1 MLNNVCLVG
10 RLTRDPECSYV
21 SSGIPLAK
29 FTIAVDR
36 IFKDAQTGEK
46 GTDFVPVVCWRKTAE
61 FVNQYVGKG
70 RLVSLNGRLQVRSWV
85 TNDGEKRF
93 MTEVVADEVQ
103 ALDRPR
109 DDKRSDPRP
118 VEDEPAEETGNMDPF
133 EDE

>member
-10 RLTRDPECSYV
+10 RLTRDPECSY
-21 SSGIPLAK
+21 SASGVAMAK

-46 GTDFVPVVCWRKTAE
+46 GTDFVPVICWRKTAE
-61 FVNQYVGKG
+61 FVSQYVGKG
-70 RLVSLNGRLQVRSWV
+70 RLVSLSGRLQVRSWV

-93 MTEVVADEVQ
+93 MTEVIADEVQ

-118 VEDEPAEETGNMDPF
+118 TSEDPAEA
-133 EDE
+133 EDVFADE

>member
-10 RLTRDPECSYV
+10 RLTRDPECSY
-21 SSGIPLAK
+21 SASGVAMAK

-36 IFKDAQTGEK
+36 IFKDANTGEK
-46 GTDFVPVVCWRKTAE
+46 GTDFIPVICWRKTAE

-70 RLVSLNGRLQVRSWV
+70 RLVSLSGRLQVRSWV

-93 MTEVVADEVQ
+93 MTEIIADEVQ

-118 VEDEPAEETGNMDPF
+118 AEGEPAEA
-133 EDE
+133 EDVFADE